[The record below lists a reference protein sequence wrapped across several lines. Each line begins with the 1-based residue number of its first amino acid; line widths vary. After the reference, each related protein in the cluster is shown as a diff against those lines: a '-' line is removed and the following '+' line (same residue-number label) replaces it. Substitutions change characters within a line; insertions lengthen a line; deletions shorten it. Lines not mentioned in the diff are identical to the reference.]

1 MSAWPSP
8 PSASPS
14 LLFLHH
20 VSLHRCH
27 CSGGLPN
34 YLCTSCSQL
43 GSFTTAAALPC
54 LRTAFAFA
62 PHLSLPRNP
71 PPCAPSVH
79 TPATEN
85 ALMPVAM
92 ALLCPK
98 VPPIARLAY
107 PSQARAEMEFVELHT
122 SMGEHGPATETF
134 HESHVKQRQ
143 TILQSGSFMTR
154 GGAWGS
160 VPSPQEKG
168 SNSSI
173 ARERKTKRAQW
184 LRDHPHSFKL
194 RPFDTTDHLRPG

>member
-71 PPCAPSVH
+71 PPMCAVCAHPRHRKRTNASRH
-79 TPATEN
+79 GSPMPQSASHRPPRISIAGSSRDGICRTTYIYGRTRASDGDISRKSCEAAANHPAIRVFYDPGWCLGKRAFASGEG
-85 ALMPVAM
+85 VEF
-92 ALLCPK
+92 
-98 VPPIARLAY
+98 VDSAREKNK
-107 PSQARAEMEFVELHT
+107 ARAVAER
-122 SMGEHGPATETF
+122 SPAL
-134 HESHVKQRQ
+134 
-143 TILQSGSFMTR
+143 I
-154 GGAWGS
+154 
-160 VPSPQEKG
+160 
-168 SNSSI
+168 
-173 ARERKTKRAQW
+173 
-184 LRDHPHSFKL
+184 
-194 RPFDTTDHLRPG
+194 